1 MDWKSERSAQKTESR
16 VPQEHEIAL
25 DSPGEDG
32 VSESFQLL
40 QIDVGCEHW
49 EQEALPTGSA
59 AWCSV
64 SGASCLVTVFEMM
77 ECPRG
82 PYFKDRSW

>member
-1 MDWKSERSAQKTESR
+1 MDWKLEGSAQKTESR
-16 VPQEHEIAL
+16 VLREHEITL

-32 VSESFQLL
+32 VAESLQLL
-40 QIDVGCEHW
+40 QIDVGCEQW
-49 EQEALPTGSA
+49 EQEALPAGSA

-64 SGASCLVTVFEMM
+64 SGASCLVTVFAMV